1 MEGAAALYRH
11 GQKTATIPEPEIIP
25 RLLAALETL

>member
-1 MEGAAALYRH
+1 MEGAAGLYLH
-11 GQKTATIPEPEIIP
+11 GRKIATIPEPEIVP